1 MAKRAFT
8 SFIVLF
14 LSITT
19 AVITIAS
26 PKSVYATAGSTG
38 SPCTC
43 TVVENGVKVT
53 KEGQTM
59 KGAILQDICD
69 CGGGEGVMAILN
81 IVVNIFTVAIGIL
94 AAVGIAITGTQY
106 LTAGPNEEKTRKA
119 KRRLIEI
126 VIGVAAYVLI
136 YSLLVWLLPGFN
148 GFGG

>member
-1 MAKRAFT
+1 MKKILY
-8 SFIVLF
+8 SLIIGIVGLVG
-14 LSITT
+14 LLTPIS
-19 AVITIAS
+19 AA
-26 PKSVYATAGSTG
+26 PAYADGDSGSTSSG
-38 SPCTC
+38 DNDCY
-43 TVVENGVKVT
+43 E
-53 KEGQTM
+53 
-59 KGAILQDICD
+59 GAILHVCD
-69 CGGGEGVMAILN
+69 DGEGSGVMQVLN

-119 KRRLIEI
+119 KRRLVEI